1 MTSVLKDLCER
12 EIDLG
17 SGSRHRLFSLPALE
31 QAGLGRISRL
41 PVSLRVVLESR
52 ARICDGQRVSEQQV
66 RDLAGWQP
74 QARREREI
82 PFTVGRIVLN
92 CAAGIPLLGDLTA
105 IRGAVMRLGPSA
117 GRVGPQVPVD
127 MVLDHTLSVDFHGTP
142 DALSRNM
149 ELEIS

>member
-17 SGSRHRLFSLPALE
+17 AGGKHRLFSLPALE
-31 QAGLGRISRL
+31 QAGFGKISRL
-41 PVSLRVVLESR
+41 PVSLRVILESLVR
-52 ARICDGQRVSEQQV
+52 NCDGHRVSERQV

-74 QARREREI
+74 QGRREHEI

-105 IRGAVMRLGPSA
+105 
-117 GRVGPQVPVD
+117 
-127 MVLDHTLSVDFHGTP
+127 
-142 DALSRNM
+142 
-149 ELEIS
+149 